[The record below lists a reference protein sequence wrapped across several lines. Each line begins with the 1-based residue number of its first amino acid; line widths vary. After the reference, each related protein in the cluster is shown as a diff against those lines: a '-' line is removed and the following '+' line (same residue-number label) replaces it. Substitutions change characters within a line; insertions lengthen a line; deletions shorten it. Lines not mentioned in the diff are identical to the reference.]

1 MRQPGVGMAQVTRW
15 GCASETRGNVEVLR
29 TDGDLNAG
37 FTQNVQSRLCHEAGA
52 EHKHLAVR
60 GRPWVSR
67 LPRLIP
73 KPPHN
78 TAQHHTS
85 SQPPTMITMT
95 SKQGEQAILQPS
107 RRARMSER

>member
-1 MRQPGVGMAQVTRW
+1 M
-15 GCASETRGNVEVLR
+15 EVLR

-37 FTQNVQSRLCHEAGA
+37 FTQNVQSRLCDEAGA

-73 KPPHN
+73 KPPHI

-85 SQPPTMITMT
+85 TTTHDDHDDKQAGGASDPATKQA
-95 SKQGEQAILQPS
+95 SKDE
-107 RRARMSER
+107 